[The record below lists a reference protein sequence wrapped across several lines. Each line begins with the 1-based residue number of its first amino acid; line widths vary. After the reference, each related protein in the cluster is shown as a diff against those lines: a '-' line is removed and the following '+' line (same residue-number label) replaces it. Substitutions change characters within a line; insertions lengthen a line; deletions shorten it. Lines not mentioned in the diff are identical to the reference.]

1 MHNSTNEQ
9 AVKLIKWGERCLY
22 VLLFVF
28 MTVSM
33 FNWNYPPTL
42 PYLGAILTLFYLQRI
57 WERHGKGQSSRLE
70 TDVHKCALEYIN
82 EHPRS

>member
-42 PYLGAILTLFYLQRI
+42 PYLGAILSLFYLARI
-57 WERHGKGQSSRLE
+57 WARHSDKVMLE
-70 TDVHKCALEYIN
+70 TDVHKCTLEYIN
-82 EHPRS
+82 DHPRS